1 MLPFPTL
8 LRSPPSNLRPLLR
21 SHSSGARCAAFA
33 AERSRCRILAL
44 LLWRRFPVLD
54 LARRNINDAF
64 GELGGVAGAFRL
76 LGHARYYRQPPADSK
91 PGSRRQNF
99 KLTHYHTVICLDDH
113 RRKRLGP
120 SHLRVVKCDFL
131 KPATQAETAQKPG
144 QADEAIDRARRAMYA
159 NAGVTLIGARMTAAR
174 WQGGDWE

>member
-1 MLPFPTL
+1 MKNISIQRGLFISLNLFNPMEVYMGDTV
-8 LRSPPSNLRPLLR
+8 SN
-21 SHSSGARCAAFA
+21 F
-33 AERSRCRILAL
+33 
-44 LLWRRFPVLD
+44 
-54 LARRNINDAF
+54 N
-64 GELGGVAGAFRL
+64 
-76 LGHARYYRQPPADSK
+76 
-91 PGSRRQNF
+91 
-99 KLTHYHTVICLDDH
+99 VICLDDH

-144 QADEAIDRARRAMYA
+144 QTDEAIDRARRAMYA